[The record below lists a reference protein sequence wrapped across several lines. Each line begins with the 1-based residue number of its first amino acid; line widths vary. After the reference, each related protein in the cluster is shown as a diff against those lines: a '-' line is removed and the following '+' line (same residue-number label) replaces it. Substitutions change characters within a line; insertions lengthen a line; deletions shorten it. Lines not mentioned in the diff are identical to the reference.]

1 MRIIKRLSLIIG
13 ILFIFS
19 CEQEKETNQL
29 NSATVYSGGD
39 IITMTGDSA
48 TYVESIVVNN
58 GRIQF
63 VGTKNE
69 AVVFAGKGHQFIDL
83 KGRTML
89 PGFID
94 AHAHFSNFSSQAI
107 GAQILPPPDAV
118 ANNISEA
125 SFVFGV
131 NA

>member
-39 IITMTGDSA
+39 IITMAGDSPN
-48 TYVESIVVNN
+48 YVESIVVNN

-69 AVVFAGKGHQFIDL
+69 AVVFSYCTL
-83 KGRTML
+83 Y
-89 PGFID
+89 
-94 AHAHFSNFSSQAI
+94 
-107 GAQILPPPDAV
+107 
-118 ANNISEA
+118 
-125 SFVFGV
+125 
-131 NA
+131 